1 MVYVPQKT
9 MMQHSSLTFVVK
21 ILEKNS
27 MSKDFK
33 FNKTSHLQQV
43 ILLQI
48 ARGIL
53 RTLSN
58 ISDGA
63 LCKNC

>member
-21 ILEKNS
+21 ILEKI